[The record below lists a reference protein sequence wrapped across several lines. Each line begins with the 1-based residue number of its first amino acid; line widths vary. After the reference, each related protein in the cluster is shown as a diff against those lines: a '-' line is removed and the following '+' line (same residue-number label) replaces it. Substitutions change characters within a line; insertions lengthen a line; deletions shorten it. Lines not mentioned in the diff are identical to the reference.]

1 MHLAAANGDAETTIA
16 LIKAGADVHSKE
28 CTEGYR
34 LRVSFSAMSNSQRA
48 WLGLAWLGL
57 AWLGLAWLGLAWL
70 GLAWLGLE
78 SDWLCRWTALHLAS
92 GIVHPETATALGRW
106 TALHNVSHEKHTET
120 AKVLLVAGA
129 DLHCKDNQGYGRW
142 HWLGNRMTVTW
153 ACAVQKDG
161 TALRIT

>member
-57 AWLGLAWLGLAWL
+57 ESAWLR
-70 GLAWLGLE
+70 
-78 SDWLCRWTALHLAS
+78 RWTALHLAS
-92 GIVHPETATALGRW
+92 GIVHPETVTALGRW

-142 HWLGNRMTVTW
+142 HWLGNRMTVTC

-161 TALRIT
+161 AALRST